1 MPFILTNR
9 YFVGYIQSDKDPEN
23 MGRYLVYIP
32 ELQPIFSERRG
43 LWLKNDV
50 ASYGDTQDHGKRYGQ
65 YFPLKSGTKVIVV
78 FPYNDPNSGR
88 IVRILNDDIPTAS
101 YTGTSTPPK
110 EAKKYSTTNMGKP
123 PIRINIPFNAWEDRD
138 EIYQMIRTPSDSL
151 FVIGEATS
159 DKIIPKDSIHL
170 YYKRDHSK
178 MVINNEGFNFITK
191 RNLQALIEGNILI
204 NSSFGEMIFGNSFS
218 LFASSFIKLT
228 SDKDDIHIFSGG
240 STYITAI
247 ENAIHITAP
256 YSSRSFI
263 NMSTRG
269 DVFIGATTMFS
280 SNMILFAGGSKHCL
294 SMYDISYTIRDSVS
308 LCSFDRYIL
317 ASGKMTIAANEIEII
332 SPKLTLFY
340 GSKVEKGGCS
350 FFDIRDLTD
359 KTYSKY
365 VGSMKELER
374 MSMSKFSDP
383 ERDAKAKEVYE
394 SRNELKEREE
404 SSKLKKE
411 DYYTVTS
418 AIEKVKGNINPPKVR
433 TAKGFRS
440 PKYFADI
447 MALEAIPTKVKE
459 PSYIKFEDEQKV
471 SPQQ

>member
-1 MPFILTNR
+1 MAFILTNKH
-9 YFVGYIQSDKDPEN
+9 FMGYIQADKDPEN

-32 ELQPIFSERRG
+32 ELQPIFSERKG

-50 ASYGDTQDHGKRYGQ
+50 AVYGDTQDHGKRYGQ
-65 YFPLKSGTKVIVV
+65 YFPLKPGTKVIVV

-88 IVRILNDDIPTAS
+88 IIRILNDDIPTAS

-138 EIYQMIRTPSDSL
+138 EVYQMIRTPSNNL
-151 FVIGEATS
+151 FVIGESTS

-170 YYKRDHSK
+170 YYKKDHSK
-178 MVINNEGFNFITK
+178 IVINNEGFNFITK

-256 YSSRSFI
+256 YSSRSLI

-269 DVFIGATTMFS
+269 DIFIGATNMSSSNIILFSNGSKYGFS
-280 SNMILFAGGSKHCL
+280 SYDTSEYAVDTIVVMSDKDCRVVSGGK
-294 SMYDISYTIRDSVS
+294 I
-308 LCSFDRYIL
+308 
-317 ASGKMTIAANEIEII
+317 TIAADDIEIMA
-332 SPKLTLFY
+332 SKLTLAY
-340 GSKVEKGGCS
+340 GSKVETGCS
-350 FFDIRDLTD
+350 SSMVKNFKD
-359 KTYSKY
+359 KTYNKY
-365 VGSMKELER
+365 VGIKGEPAELHQN
-374 MSMSKFSDP
+374 KFYNP
-383 ERDAKAKEVYE
+383 ERDAKSKEVYK
-394 SRNELKEREE
+394 SKNELKEREGSGDSE
-404 SSKLKKE
+404 DSSSMS
-411 DYYTVTS
+411 S
-418 AIEKVKGNINPPKVR
+418 AIKKARNNVTPPKVR
-433 TAKGFRS
+433 TVKGFES
-440 PKYFADI
+440 PKYLSDV

-459 PSYIKFEDEQKV
+459 PSYIKFEDEQRIGGH
-471 SPQQ
+471 Q